1 MFYICEVVKLVIS
14 ERVRLVVDKLF
25 RVESA
30 AEMAKKRGSSFA
42 VRLNAF
48 VGHGVGLGINHGHS
62 HGTCYPDRAR
72 TRVNATSQPED
83 ANRDQPQVVPE
94 ERVQEHVFHDAPS
107 KGPPIV
113 PIVSLLDDVVI
124 RLLNVLEALVPN
136 QDPHS
141 GSHSVAATGQPKDL
155 NNFMDL
161 KPSEFDATPTSIEP
175 QKFIDH
181 CVKILN
187 TLGLKETR
195 GVKFTTFMFSVS
207 LEAWW
212 TYIQRGR
219 QAVLPLITL
228 SKFFSNV

>member
-14 ERVRLVVDKLF
+14 EILLQRVRLVVDKLF

-136 QDPHS
+136 QGGIQVPQ
-141 GSHSVAATGQPKDL
+141 TTPKTQEL
-155 NNFMDL
+155 
-161 KPSEFDATPTSIEP
+161 
-175 QKFIDH
+175 
-181 CVKILN
+181 V
-187 TLGLKETR
+187 
-195 GVKFTTFMFSVS
+195 
-207 LEAWW
+207 
-212 TYIQRGR
+212 
-219 QAVLPLITL
+219 
-228 SKFFSNV
+228 